1 MLINPLILFT
11 RLSALAGREENIEK
25 YFDFELTTYPMSL
38 FKDGMMRKPEKNSL
52 RSHLLVKEASQ
63 ELCVMKVVDGGSLLH
78 HVHWPE
84 NVTFRE
90 LMNHHTVAVRSKYGT
105 CQVVFD
111 GYSIPSTK
119 DHEHARR
126 SAKLKS
132 RDIEFS
138 EEMKV
143 AVKREDFLSNNNNKS
158 LFIAKL
164 AAFLSA

>member
-1 MLINPLILFT
+1 
-11 RLSALAGREENIEK
+11 
-25 YFDFELTTYPMSL
+25 MSL
-38 FKDGMMRKPEKNSL
+38 FKDGMMRKPDKAIL

-105 CQVVFD
+105 YNIVFD
-111 GYSIPSTK
+111 GYSIPPTK

-126 SAKLKS
+126 SDK
-132 RDIEFS
+132 EFS
-138 EEMKV
+138 EEIKL
-143 AVKREDFLSNNNNKS
+143 AVTRDVFLSNNNNKS
-158 LFIAKL
+158 LVIAKL
-164 AAFLSA
+164 AAYLRPE